1 LTGFEDFFNEQRRG
15 KGFLESLEPTGP
27 FMSLKVTSD
36 NGATWRVVY
45 TGPPG
50 VTQGERFQGPL
61 EIPITFADTDHGF
74 GVQGDPPTDSILP
87 GGADYFYT
95 ADGGITWTPES
106 PPIPGATAAC
116 SAASCIYASPV
127 FSGPDNGVLP
137 AIVVSGSQATVE
149 FDSTSDGGLR
159 WAPGSPVT
167 VAVVPNETQSLGSEG
182 YPLVAVASPSA
193 WWVLGWSPH
202 GVTTEVSADSGASWS
217 RATYAIGRG
226 VPTGFVALNA
236 THALLSLE
244 STSSN
249 GATYELLETDNGGR
263 TWGSLSLKP

>member
-116 SAASCIYASPV
+116 STASCIYASPV
-127 FSGPDNGVLP
+127 LSGPDQRRPSCNCRFRVAG
-137 AIVVSGSQATVE
+137 
-149 FDSTSDGGLR
+149 DGGVRLDVR
-159 WAPGSPVT
+159 RRFAVGARIARDRRGGT
-167 VAVVPNETQSLGSEG
+167 ERDAVAWERRIS
-182 YPLVAVASPSA
+182 ARFASPSA

-244 STSSN
+244 STSPN